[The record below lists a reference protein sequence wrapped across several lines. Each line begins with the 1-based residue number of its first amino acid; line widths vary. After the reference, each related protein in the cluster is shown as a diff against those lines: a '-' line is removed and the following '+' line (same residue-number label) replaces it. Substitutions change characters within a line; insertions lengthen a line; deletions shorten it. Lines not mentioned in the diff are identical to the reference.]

1 MSGFLQFILR
11 PLINSGSLPGTVAS
25 PARSLKEHTMSGLIL
40 VSHNQSQRSTLTA
53 VYEGILSRQGGLW
66 ISWDGESRVIPHD
79 GVRSYSM
86 EQVGKYETV
95 TFPYTPGEL
104 NEGYHNYIHKG
115 LWPVFHQRPD
125 MARFSTSG
133 YQEYKSI
140 NKAYARAVCENA
152 TPDDVI
158 WIQDYHLLGCA
169 AYLREEGLTNPVG
182 IFLHQPFPAGRMF
195 ETIPEWRWFTDSLFC
210 CDLIG
215 FQTVQ
220 DMNNFLV
227 WLESEFRLERL
238 ALQSFR
244 IHGRII
250 RVGVFPVGIDLDDV
264 QCLRD
269 SNSCAYM
276 EMQCRES
283 LPENTVLSGGHL
295 DESSGLPYRISTLEV
310 LLRKHDCYQKNITL
324 LHLAPPAAGHAHD
337 ASELGHALEALCGEL
352 NGVHGTMNWYPVNYL
367 THAYSREEQAGIYRA
382 SRVAL
387 VTPLMAGM
395 SLMAKMYVALQD
407 PKNPGVLI
415 LSQFAGAAE
424 QMEGAIIV
432 NPYDPDAMAS
442 AVHRALQMPL
452 HERLS
457 LHARLMKGLH
467 MHNSHHWAASFL
479 HLLNC
484 APAAT
489 EALPPPLF
497 FPRLSS
503 SRARY

>member
-11 PLINSGSLPGTVAS
+11 PPINSGSLPGTVAS
-25 PARSLKEHTMSGLIL
+25 PERSLKEHTMSGLIL

-53 VYEGILSRQGGLW
+53 VYEGILFHQGGLW
-66 ISWDGESRVIPHD
+66 ISWDGESRVMPQD
-79 GVRSYSM
+79 AARPYTVQQMG
-86 EQVGKYETV
+86 QYETV

-104 NEGYHNYIHKG
+104 NEGYHDYIHKG

-125 MARFSTSG
+125 MARFSASG

-140 NKAYARAVCENA
+140 NKAYARAICENA

-169 AYLREEGLTNPVG
+169 TYIREEGLTNLVG

-195 ETIPEWRWFTDSLFC
+195 ETIPEWRWFTDSLLC

-227 WLESEFRLERL
+227 WLESEFRIERL
-238 ALQSFR
+238 EAQSFR
-244 IHGRII
+244 VHGRII

-264 QCLRD
+264 QSLRE

-324 LHLAPPAAGHAHD
+324 LQLAPPAAGHAHD

-352 NGVHGTMNWYPVNYL
+352 NGVHGMMNWYPVNYL
-367 THAYSREEQAGIYRA
+367 THGYSREEQAGIYRA

-467 MHNSHHWAASFL
+467 MHNSHHWAESFL
-479 HLLNC
+479 RMLNAEPT
-484 APAAT
+484 AP
-489 EALPPPLF
+489 EALPSPAF
-497 FPRLSS
+497 FPHLSS

>member
-1 MSGFLQFILR
+1 
-11 PLINSGSLPGTVAS
+11 
-25 PARSLKEHTMSGLIL
+25 MSGLIL
-40 VSHNQSQRSTLTA
+40 VSHNQCQRSTLTA

-66 ISWDGESRVIPHD
+66 ISWDGESKVIPSD
-79 GVRSYSM
+79 ASRPYLVQQAG
-86 EQVGKYETV
+86 QYETV
-95 TFPYTPGEL
+95 TFSYTPGEL

-125 MARFSTSG
+125 MARFSTNG
-133 YQEYKSI
+133 YQEYKNI
-140 NKAYARAVCENA
+140 NKAYARAICENA

-169 AYLREEGLTNPVG
+169 SYIREEGLTNSVG

-195 ETIPEWRWFTDSLFC
+195 ETIPEWRWFTDSLLC

-227 WLESEFRLERL
+227 WLESEFRLDRL
-238 ALQSFR
+238 EAQRFR
-244 IHGRII
+244 INGRII

-264 QCLRD
+264 QCLRE

-310 LLRKHDCYQKNITL
+310 LLRRHDCYQKNITL
-324 LHLAPPAAGHAHD
+324 LQLAPPAAGHAHD

-452 HERLS
+452 HERRS

-467 MHNSHHWAASFL
+467 MHNNHHWAGAFL
-479 HLLNC
+479 SMLN
-484 APAAT
+484 AEPAAPQ
-489 EALPPPLF
+489 ALPPPAF

>member
-11 PLINSGSLPGTVAS
+11 PQLNSRRLPGVIACPQPS
-25 PARSLKEHTMSGLIL
+25 IREHTMSGLIL

-53 VYEGILSRQGGLW
+53 VYDGILSRLGGLW
-66 ISWDGESRVIPHD
+66 ISWNGESTVISQDASRAYVAKQHD
-79 GVRSYSM
+79 R
-86 EQVGKYETV
+86 YETV

-104 NEGYHNYIHKG
+104 NQGYHNYIHKG

-125 MARFSTSG
+125 MARFSTNG
-133 YQEYKSI
+133 FQEYKNI
-140 NKAYARAVCENA
+140 NKAYARAICENA

-169 AYLREEGLTNPVG
+169 RYIREEGLPNLVG

-195 ETIPEWRWFTDSLFC
+195 EIIPEWRWFTDSLLC

-238 ALQSFR
+238 EAHSFR
-244 IHGRII
+244 IHGRIVK
-250 RVGVFPVGIDLDDV
+250 VGVFPVGIDLDDV
-264 QCLRD
+264 ESLRE
-269 SNSCAYM
+269 SNSCAFM

-283 LPENTVLSGGHL
+283 LPENSVLSGGHL

-310 LLRKHDCYQKNITL
+310 LLRRHDCYQKNITL
-324 LHLAPPAAGHAHD
+324 LQLAPPAAGHAHD
-337 ASELGHALEALCGEL
+337 ALQLGHALEALCGEL

-415 LSQFAGAAE
+415 LSQFAGAAG

-452 HERLS
+452 HERRC

-479 HLLNC
+479 RMLNNV
-484 APAAT
+484 PADP
-489 EALPPPLF
+489 EALPPQAA

>member
-11 PLINSGSLPGTVAS
+11 PPINSGSLPGTGAS
-25 PARSLKEHTMSGLIL
+25 PQRVLKEYSMSGLIL
-40 VSHNQSQRSTLTA
+40 VSHNQCQRSTLTA
-53 VYEGILSRQGGLW
+53 IYDGILSRQGGVW
-66 ISWDGESRVIPHD
+66 ISWDGESRVMPPD
-79 GVRSYSM
+79 ASRPYAVQQMG
-86 EQVGKYETV
+86 QYETV

-125 MARFSTSG
+125 MARFSASG
-133 YQEYKSI
+133 YQEYKNI
-140 NKAYARAVCENA
+140 NKAYARAICENA

-169 AYLREEGLTNPVG
+169 TYIREEGLTNLVG

-195 ETIPEWRWFTDSLFC
+195 ETIPEWRWFTDSLLC

-227 WLESEFRLERL
+227 WLESEFRIERL
-238 ALQSFR
+238 EAQSFR
-244 IHGRII
+244 VHGRII

-264 QCLRD
+264 QSLRD

-324 LHLAPPAAGHAHD
+324 LQLAPPAAGHAHD

-352 NGVHGTMNWYPVNYL
+352 NGVHGTMNWYPVN
-367 THAYSREEQAGIYRA
+367 
-382 SRVAL
+382 
-387 VTPLMAGM
+387 
-395 SLMAKMYVALQD
+395 
-407 PKNPGVLI
+407 
-415 LSQFAGAAE
+415 
-424 QMEGAIIV
+424 
-432 NPYDPDAMAS
+432 
-442 AVHRALQMPL
+442 
-452 HERLS
+452 
-457 LHARLMKGLH
+457 
-467 MHNSHHWAASFL
+467 
-479 HLLNC
+479 
-484 APAAT
+484 
-489 EALPPPLF
+489 
-497 FPRLSS
+497 
-503 SRARY
+503 

>member
-11 PLINSGSLPGTVAS
+11 PPINSGSLPGTVAS
-25 PARSLKEHTMSGLIL
+25 PERSLKEHTMSGLIL

-53 VYEGILSRQGGLW
+53 VYEGILFHQGGLW
-66 ISWDGESRVIPHD
+66 ISWDGESRVMPQD
-79 GVRSYSM
+79 AARPYTVQQMG
-86 EQVGKYETV
+86 QYETV

-104 NEGYHNYIHKG
+104 NEGYHDYIHKG

-125 MARFSTSG
+125 MARFSASG

-140 NKAYARAVCENA
+140 NKAYARAICENA

-169 AYLREEGLTNPVG
+169 TYIREEGLTNLVG

-195 ETIPEWRWFTDSLFC
+195 ETIPEWRWFTDSLLC

-227 WLESEFRLERL
+227 WLESEFRIELLE
-238 ALQSFR
+238 AQSFR
-244 IHGRII
+244 VHGRII

-264 QCLRD
+264 QSLRE

-310 LLRKHDCYQKNITL
+310 LLRKYDCYQKNITL
-324 LHLAPPAAGHAHD
+324 LQLAPPAAGHAHD

-367 THAYSREEQAGIYRA
+367 THGYSREEQAGIYRA

-467 MHNSHHWAASFL
+467 MHNSHHWAESFL
-479 HLLNC
+479 RMLNAEPT
-484 APAAT
+484 AP
-489 EALPPPLF
+489 EALPSPAF
-497 FPRLSS
+497 FPHLSS

>member
-1 MSGFLQFILR
+1 MSGFIQFIIR
-11 PLINSGSLPGTVAS
+11 PPINSGSLPGNVAS
-25 PARSLKEHTMSGLIL
+25 TQRVLKEHTMSGLML
-40 VSHNQSQRSTLTA
+40 VSHNQCQRSTLTA

-66 ISWDGESRVIPHD
+66 ISWDGESTVIPHD
-79 GVRSYSM
+79 ASRPYAVQQAGEYD
-86 EQVGKYETV
+86 TV

-133 YQEYKSI
+133 FQEYKNI
-140 NKAYARAVCENA
+140 NKAYARAICENA
-152 TPDDVI
+152 TPNDVI

-169 AYLREEGLTNPVG
+169 SYIREEGLTNSVG

-195 ETIPEWRWFTDSLFC
+195 ETIPEWRWLTDSLLC

-227 WLESEFRLERL
+227 WLESEFRLEKL
-238 ALQSFR
+238 EAQSFR

-264 QCLRD
+264 QCLRE
-269 SNSCAYM
+269 SNSCTYM

-310 LLRKHDCYQKNITL
+310 LLRRHDCYQKNITL
-324 LHLAPPAAGHAHD
+324 LQLAPPAAGHAHD

-367 THAYSREEQAGIYRA
+367 THAYSREEQAGLYRA

-452 HERLS
+452 HERRS

-467 MHNSHHWAASFL
+467 MHNSHHWAESFL
-479 HLLNC
+479 HMLN
-484 APAAT
+484 AEPAAP
-489 EALPPPLF
+489 EALPPPAF

>member
-11 PLINSGSLPGTVAS
+11 PPINSGSLPGTVAS
-25 PARSLKEHTMSGLIL
+25 PERSLKEHTMSGLIL

-53 VYEGILSRQGGLW
+53 VYEGILYRQGGLW
-66 ISWDGESRVIPHD
+66 ISWDGESRVMPQD
-79 GVRSYSM
+79 AARPYAVQQMG
-86 EQVGKYETV
+86 QYETV

-104 NEGYHNYIHKG
+104 NEGYHDYIHKG

-125 MARFSTSG
+125 MARFSASG

-140 NKAYARAVCENA
+140 NKAYARAICENA

-169 AYLREEGLTNPVG
+169 TYIREEGLTNLVG

-195 ETIPEWRWFTDSLFC
+195 ETIPEWRWFTDSLLC

-227 WLESEFRLERL
+227 WLESEFRIERL
-238 ALQSFR
+238 EAQSFR
-244 IHGRII
+244 VHGRII

-264 QCLRD
+264 QSLRE

-324 LHLAPPAAGHAHD
+324 LQLAPPAAGHAHD

-367 THAYSREEQAGIYRA
+367 THDYSREEQAGIYRA

-452 HERLS
+452 HERRS

-467 MHNSHHWAASFL
+467 MHNSHHWAESFL
-479 HLLNC
+479 HLLNAEPT
-484 APAAT
+484 APK
-489 EALPPPLF
+489 ALPSPAF

-503 SRARY
+503 SRVRY